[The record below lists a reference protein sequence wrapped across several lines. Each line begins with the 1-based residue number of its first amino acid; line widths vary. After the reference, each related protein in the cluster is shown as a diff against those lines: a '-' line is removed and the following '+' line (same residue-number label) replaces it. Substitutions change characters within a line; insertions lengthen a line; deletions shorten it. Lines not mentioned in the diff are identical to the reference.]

1 MFNPKSDYALN
12 KLDQDAIVCPS
23 VTGVHT
29 RLTREAFDTEEEF
42 CFWKAFSDGDY
53 QDTEAAGRSYYDK
66 CVSLGTA
73 QKIAAQSAEDDFFF
87 PLLSSSQKQQKN
99 SLLQQIKVMLTDI
112 QYRRLWMLC
121 VEEKSVDLIA
131 ALEGVSPR
139 AIYLSIAKAKE
150 IIVNNL

>member
-1 MFNPKSDYALN
+1 M
-12 KLDQDAIVCPS
+12 
-23 VTGVHT
+23 
-29 RLTREAFDTEEEF
+29 
-42 CFWKAFSDGDY
+42 
-53 QDTEAAGRSYYDK
+53 
-66 CVSLGTA
+66 
-73 QKIAAQSAEDDFFF
+73 
-87 PLLSSSQKQQKN
+87 
-99 SLLQQIKVMLTDI
+99 TDI